1 MKTLIVVE
9 SPTKAR
15 TIKNYLP
22 EKYQLFA
29 TMGHIKDLAIKG
41 VNGYGVLI
49 DDGFKAEYETIKGK
63 TNTISKLKE
72 FAKDK
77 KVLLASDYDREG
89 EAIAWHVKE
98 ELKLDEDD
106 VNRIRFTEITKEAI
120 LEAIE
125 NPASLDKNLVNSQ
138 ETRRI
143 LDRIIGFDLS
153 KLVQR
158 KIHSISAGRVQSVVL
173 KMIIDREKEISD
185 FKPLTYYQIEAD
197 FKKFKAQYIKNKDKT
212 LRDENE
218 AKALVKEMGTDFIVT
233 EIEEKEALKYS
244 LYPFITSTLQQ
255 QGIYRLR
262 TSASNIMKIA
272 QKLYE
277 GVKTKDG
284 MVGLITYMRTDSLN
298 LSSKFV
304 NITRDYIK
312 KTYGEEYLGTIRRPQ
327 ARKGAQEAHEAIR
340 PTSIYRTPESVKPYL
355 SNQEYKLYELIYKRT
370 LAFLMKAG
378 LDLEKSVTFNAN
390 GHLFKANFTKVVFLG
405 HRLLEKS
412 SKKEFYPSFQ
422 LKETLSADKVELIKK
437 ETEAPKRYT
446 EATLIKEM
454 EDSGIGRPSTYAE
467 TTRRI
472 NSAGYVYKE
481 KGYFHPSEQGKL
493 TATSLDNYFNEFINV
508 NYTSKMETSLD
519 EIASGE
525 TTKEEVLT
533 NFYDNFYSQVLK
545 ATKEMP
551 TLKKEVKKT
560 GEKCPLCGK
569 DLVYKQNRKGETFI
583 ACSGF
588 TDTPRCKYTKSIK
601 K

>member
-41 VNGYGVLI
+41 INGYGVLI
-49 DDGFKAEYETIKGK
+49 YDGFKAEYETIKGK

-262 TSASNIMKIA
+262 TSASNVMKIA

-588 TDTPRCKYTKSIK
+588 TDT
-601 K
+601 